1 MYSRFMDT
9 KLDAWEILHAE
20 VQLGGFA
27 PAAEKLNRSQS
38 TISYAA
44 GRLQEQLGV
53 RLFEIR
59 GRKAHLTAAR
69 TALPMLFFTALLP
82 AAETA
87 HLSID
92 ASKAGAKIDRNLFG
106 QFAENLGHGL
116 YEGIWVGPDSPIS
129 NTRGIRNDVV
139 TALRALKVPNVR
151 WPGGCFADEYHWR
164 KGIGASAQRP
174 ATLNAAWGD
183 VVDPNSFGTHEF
195 MDFMQQIGSEPYVSI
210 NVASGSPQEA
220 AEWLEY
226 MTAAKPTALA
236 KERAANGH
244 PDPYPVGFL
253 GIGNE
258 SWGCGGSMTA
268 DGYLSQLK
276 IYSHFVRN
284 DNPAQ
289 QGKNGMLRIA
299 VGPGFPETEWTE
311 TVMKGW
317 QHHDWTWNID
327 GLSLHWYTVANGW
340 TPSTPST
347 AFGVAEYAKTLKST
361 LFMEEFLRK
370 QEAVMDKYDPEKKV
384 ALAVDEW
391 GAWHAALPGTNPS
404 FLVQQNSIRDAILAS
419 LNLNIFARHASRV
432 RMSNIAQMIN
442 VLQAMILTDQE
453 KMVVTPTYY
462 VYKMYVPFQDGT
474 FVPIT
479 FDAGTYTQD
488 SVSLPRVD
496 ALAARDASGKLW
508 VEITNLDPEKP
519 VDLDAE
525 IAGMTFHS
533 ANGETL
539 TAPAADSVNTV
550 AAPNMVVPKQ
560 LTASVKGG
568 KLALTV
574 PPKSVTVLSLE
585 P

>member
-1 MYSRFMDT
+1 MKFNLARFA
-9 KLDAWEILHAE
+9 LL
-20 VQLGGFA
+20 L
-27 PAAEKLNRSQS
+27 
-38 TISYAA
+38 
-44 GRLQEQLGV
+44 
-53 RLFEIR
+53 LFS
-59 GRKAHLTAAR
+59 
-69 TALPMLFFTALLP
+69 TALVEAG
-82 AAETA
+82 ETA

-92 ASKAGAKIDRNLFG
+92 ASKTGAKIERDLFG

-116 YEGIWVGPDSPIS
+116 YEGIWVGPDSPIP

-164 KGIGASAQRP
+164 KGIGPAAQRP

-195 MDFMQQIGSEPYVSI
+195 MDFMQQIGSEPYVAV
-210 NVASGSPQEA
+210 NVASGTPQEA

-226 MTAAKPTALA
+226 ITAAKPTALA
-236 KERAANGH
+236 KERATNGH
-244 PDPYPVGFL
+244 PDPYRVGFL

-289 QGKNGMLRIA
+289 RGPNGMLKIA
-299 VGPGFPETEWTE
+299 VGPGFPETAWTE
-311 TVMKGW
+311 AVMKGW

-340 TPSTPST
+340 PPSTPST
-347 AFGVAEYAKTLKST
+347 GFGPADYAKTLKST
-361 LFMEEFLRK
+361 LFMDEFLRK

-384 ALAVDEW
+384 ALVVDEW
-391 GAWHAALPGTNPS
+391 GTWHAALPGTNPS

-419 LNLNIFARHASRV
+419 LNLNIFARHASRL

-442 VLQAMILTDQE
+442 VLQAMILTDKE

-462 VYKMYVPFQDGT
+462 VYKMYVPFQGAA
-474 FVPIT
+474 FVPVT
-479 FDAGTYTQD
+479 FDAGAYTQG
-488 SVSLPRVD
+488 SLSLPRVD

-508 VEITNLDPEKP
+508 LEITNLDPENP
-519 VDLDAE
+519 VDVDAE
-525 IAGMTFHS
+525 IAGTTSKS
-533 ANGETL
+533 AKGETL
-539 TAPAADSVNTV
+539 TAPAVDSVNTFE
-550 AAPNMVVPKQ
+550 APNTVVPRPIS
-560 LTASVKGG
+560 ASVKGG
-568 KLALTV
+568 RLALTV
-574 PPKSVTVLSLE
+574 APKSVTVLVLE
-585 P
+585 L